1 MKENNVIACLPAGRI
16 ISATGLLMLVWAFFS
31 YVIYVFTSPNVP
43 VCFPPLTGCVAIS
56 TAGTHGE
63 IASIFYRATV
73 LPAASFLGVS
83 AYLVIQY
90 LSGLGL
96 QAFTVLDKVRF
107 LIGVVLTPLFLAIA
121 EAILNGY
128 STTGVLEELHVLFSG
143 LAFLGIILFELLVAY
158 QLFKLEAS
166 RENKLLFCLP
176 ACALLFGLLGGSVFN
191 SRIVEWNV
199 FLLVAV
205 WLVFMGRKVSSSL
218 PLGAVVGGPGLA
230 AGSSARL

>member
-16 ISATGLLMLVWAFFS
+16 ISATGLLMLLWAFGS

-83 AYLVIQY
+83 AYLVIQS
-90 LSGLGL
+90 LSSLGL
-96 QAFTVLDKVRF
+96 PASTALAKVRF
-107 LIGVVLTPLFLAIA
+107 LIGVVLTPFFLAIA

-143 LAFLGIILFELLVAY
+143 LAFLGIILFELMVAY
-158 QLFKLEAS
+158 QLLKLEAS
-166 RENKLLFCLP
+166 PVNKLLFCLP

-191 SRIVEWNV
+191 SRVVEWNV
-199 FLLVAV
+199 FVLVAF
-205 WLVFMGRKVSSSL
+205 WLVFIGHKVSLS
-218 PLGAVVGGPGLA
+218 PRFGVTQAV
-230 AGSSARL
+230 